1 MTDSTFR
8 VSRDLLRK
16 YDRVGPRYTSYPTVP
31 EWSAEFGPDDYRR
44 ALEKAAGKDSPLSLY
59 FHLPFCRKRCYYC
72 GCTTVVS
79 SQADRADTYI
89 DILQKEME
97 QVASHLGKRNE
108 VIQLHWGGGTPTFL
122 YNRQIEKL
130 FSLIGDHFRINSEAE
145 MAIEV
150 DPRVTTREQLTLLRQ
165 LGFNRVSMGV
175 QDLTPEVQEAIGRNQ
190 TAEETEELIDHC
202 RALNYDGINVDLIYG
217 LPRQT
222 VNNFART
229 ISEVIR
235 MGADRVAVYSFAFLP
250 SVKSHQKLIDVQ
262 TLPSTD
268 TKYEL
273 FATAVEKFVEAG
285 YVQIGMDHFARPEDE
300 LARSLAEGRLYRN
313 FMGYTTR
320 KASDSVGFGMSSI
333 SELAGCFSQ
342 NISKLEEYSDVIGNS
357 DLAAFRGCRLSDD
370 DKIRQQAILSLMC
383 NFKLSFDDLD
393 SKFGIDSRK
402 YFSLEL
408 GEMKQFIDDGLAV
421 MDKDAISVLPPG
433 RILVRNIAMV
443 FDAYLRNKGKEGST
457 TFSRTI

>member
-1 MTDSTFR
+1 MKDNTFR

-31 EWSAEFGPDDYRR
+31 EWSADFSADDYRR
-44 ALEKAAGKDSPLSLY
+44 ALDLASKGDSPLSLY
-59 FHLPFCRKRCYYC
+59 FHLPFCSKRCFYC
-72 GCTTVVS
+72 GCTTVIS
-79 SQADRADTYI
+79 SRADRADTYI
-89 DILQKEME
+89 DTLQKEIE
-97 QVASHLGKRNE
+97 QVASHLGSHNQ
-108 VIQLHWGGGTPTFL
+108 VAQLHWGGGTPTFL
-122 YNRQIEKL
+122 YNRQIERL
-130 FSLIGDHFRINSEAE
+130 FGLIRDHFQINPDAE
-145 MAIEV
+145 LAIEV
-150 DPRVTTREQLTLLRQ
+150 DPRVTSHEQLTLLRQ

-190 TAEETEELIDHC
+190 TAEETEDLINHC
-202 RALNYDGINVDLIYG
+202 RSLNYDGINVDLIYG

-222 VNNFART
+222 VDNFART
-229 ISEVIR
+229 IAEVIR

-262 TLPSTD
+262 TLPPAD

-273 FATAVEKFVEAG
+273 FAMTVEKFLEAG
-285 YVQIGMDHFARPEDE
+285 YVQIGMDHFARPDDD

-320 KASDSVGFGMSSI
+320 KGSDSIGFGMSSI

-342 NISKLEEYSDVIGNS
+342 NISKLDKYTEVINKP
-357 DLAAFRGCRLSDD
+357 DLAAFRGCWLSDD
-370 DKIRQQAILSLMC
+370 DKIRQQVILSLMC
-383 NFKLSFDDLD
+383 NFRLSFDDID
-393 SKFGIDSRK
+393 KQFGIDSRK

-408 GEMKQFIDDGLAV
+408 GEMKQFIDDGLAA
-421 MDKDAISVLPPG
+421 MDKDTITVLPRG

-443 FDAYLRNKGKEGST
+443 FDAYLRNKGKEDSA